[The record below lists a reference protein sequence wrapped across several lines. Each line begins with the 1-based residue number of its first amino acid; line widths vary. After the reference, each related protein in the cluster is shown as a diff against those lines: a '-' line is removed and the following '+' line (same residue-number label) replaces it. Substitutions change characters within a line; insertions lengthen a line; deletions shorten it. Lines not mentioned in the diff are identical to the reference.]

1 MIDDL
6 GKDLRNERRASGH
19 SFAAFAKL
27 AGFSESHLRSAEN
40 GTRSITPEIA
50 TAYDRILGTGG
61 RFLQHLKQD
70 GDVRRRAFFG
80 LAGALL
86 SSVDSPLH
94 VGLSDIE
101 RLRSRFAR
109 LRALDSHLGGGDT
122 LRLYLSELAHT
133 EGLLNLGMYTSR
145 TRTSLVTLVGEQA
158 QQAGWAAFDA
168 GSLNTATDL
177 YEYSRRAANEVGATG
192 LALNAEI
199 QMAYARPDRPVP
211 SLGAIPGHGLA
222 PVATAMLE
230 SRLGLALA
238 MRGNAREALTAID
251 QAVESLGKTQV
262 GSSVP
267 HWAAWLDETEL
278 AIARGRIYGAL
289 RRPRQAIGV
298 LGDVLP
304 GYPGRW
310 SRDKALYCLTLAD
323 AYAQIGEL
331 EQAATAAAE
340 AIDLAEQTSSVRPT
354 AQAQKVVSRLSML
367 GAPSAENLRQRV
379 TRATRPAPPRPG
391 W

>member
-6 GKDLRNERRASGH
+6 GHDLRDERRTSGH

-40 GTRSITPEIA
+40 GTRGITPEIA
-50 TAYDRILGTGG
+50 MAYDRVLGTGG
-61 RFLQHLKQD
+61 RFLARLEQD
-70 GDVRRRAFFG
+70 GEVRRRAFFG

-86 SSVDSPLH
+86 SSGESPSRI
-94 VGLSDIE
+94 GLPDVE

-109 LRALDSHLGGGDT
+109 LRGLDSHLGGNDT
-122 LRLYLSELAHT
+122 LHLYLSELART
-133 EGLLNLGMYTSR
+133 ESLLNLGTYTSN
-145 TRTSLVTLVGEQA
+145 TRTSLVTLIGEQA

-168 GSLNTATDL
+168 GSLSTATDL
-177 YEYSRRAANEVGATG
+177 YEYSRRAANEVGAAD

-199 QMAYARPDRPVP
+199 QLAYARPDAPVP
-211 SLGAIPGHGLA
+211 SLDAIPRHGHA
-222 PVATAMLE
+222 PVTTAMLK
-230 SRLGLALA
+230 SRVGLALA
-238 MRGNAREALTAID
+238 MRGSPRQALTAID
-251 QAVESLGKTQV
+251 QAVESLGKAPV
-262 GSSVP
+262 GSSAP

-298 LGDVLP
+298 LGNVLP
-304 GYPGRW
+304 GYPDRW
-310 SRDKALYCLTLAD
+310 SRDKALYSLTLAE

-331 EQAATAAAE
+331 EQAATTAAD
-340 AIDLAEQTSSVRPT
+340 AIDLAGQTSSVRPT
-354 AQAQKVVSRLSML
+354 TQAQKVVVRLCML
-367 GAPSAENLRQRV
+367 GAPNSERLRQRV
-379 TRATRPAPPRPG
+379 AGAKRPAPPHPG